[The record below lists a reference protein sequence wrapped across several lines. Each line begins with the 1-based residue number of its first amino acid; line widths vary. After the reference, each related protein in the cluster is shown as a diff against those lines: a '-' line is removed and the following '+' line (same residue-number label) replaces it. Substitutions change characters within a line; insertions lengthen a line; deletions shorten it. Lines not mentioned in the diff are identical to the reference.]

1 MSPHR
6 IYIFTSPVHSGKTTT
21 LQQWLRNNNINA
33 AGILTPDKDGKRM
46 LYDIAENQYH
56 EMEMDNACPPEDCLT
71 IGKYRFSKEAF
82 TVAKQILE
90 DAVEKHPDWLIVDE
104 IGKLELKEKTGLEPV
119 VTHIINSY
127 KNGSTNGKLLLVIR
141 NYLLDEAV
149 NAYGLSNDMIIN
161 KHFFE

>member
-46 LYDIAENQYH
+46 LYDISENQYH
-56 EMEMDNACPPEDCLT
+56 EMEKDESCPPEDCLI
-71 IGKYRFSKEAF
+71 IGKYRFSKDAF
-82 TVAKQILE
+82 RTAKQILNE
-90 DAVEKHPDWLIVDE
+90 AVNKNPDWLIVDE
-104 IGKLELKEKTGLEPV
+104 IGKLELNEKTGLEPTI
-119 VTHIINSY
+119 THIIELY

-149 NAYGLSNDMIIN
+149 NTYGLSNDMIIN